1 MKKISIMLMVVFSL
15 FSLFLAACTNTTEKQ
30 SESAIEVTLQ
40 ITTKDK
46 ENRQEVTAEE
56 GDSVMDVLKEHHDI
70 VEDNGLITEIDGV
83 SQDASTNTYW
93 MYKVNGQMADKGAKD
108 LTVANGD
115 EIEFY
120 LETFE

>member
-1 MKKISIMLMVVFSL
+1 
-15 FSLFLAACTNTTEKQ
+15 
-30 SESAIEVTLQ
+30 
-40 ITTKDK
+40 
-46 ENRQEVTAEE
+46 
-56 GDSVMDVLKEHHDI
+56 
-70 VEDNGLITEIDGV
+70 NGLITEIDGV
-83 SQDASTNTYW
+83 SQDTSTNTYW

>member
-1 MKKISIMLMVVFSL
+1 MKKISIMLTVI
-15 FSLFLAACTNTTEKQ
+15 FSLFLAACTNTNEKQ
-30 SESAIEVTLQ
+30 SNSAIEVTLQ

-56 GDSVMDVLKEHHDI
+56 GDSIMDVLKEHHDI

-108 LTVANGD
+108 LTVAN
-115 EIEFY
+115 
-120 LETFE
+120 

>member
-1 MKKISIMLMVVFSL
+1 MKKISIMLMVV

-56 GDSVMDVLKEHHDI
+56 GDSVMDVLKEHHNI

-83 SQDASTNTYW
+83 SQDTSTNTYW

>member
-1 MKKISIMLMVVFSL
+1 
-15 FSLFLAACTNTTEKQ
+15 
-30 SESAIEVTLQ
+30 
-40 ITTKDK
+40 
-46 ENRQEVTAEE
+46 
-56 GDSVMDVLKEHHDI
+56 
-70 VEDNGLITEIDGV
+70 GLITEIDGV
-83 SQDASTNTYW
+83 SQDTSTNTYW

>member
-15 FSLFLAACTNTTEKQ
+15 FLAACTNTTEKQ
-30 SESAIEVTLQ
+30 NNSAI
-40 ITTKDK
+40 
-46 ENRQEVTAEE
+46 EVTAEE

-83 SQDASTNTYW
+83 SQDTSTNTYW

>member
-1 MKKISIMLMVVFSL
+1 MKKISIMWMVV

-30 SESAIEVTLQ
+30 NNSAIEFTLQ

-56 GDSVMDVLKEHHDI
+56 GDSVMEVVKGHHDI
-70 VEDNGLITEIDGV
+70 VEDHGLITEIDGV
-83 SQDASTNTYW
+83 SPDTSTHTYW
-93 MYKVNGQMADKGAKD
+93 MYKVNGPMADKGAKD

-115 EIEFY
+115 GIEFY
-120 LETFE
+120 FETFE

>member
-1 MKKISIMLMVVFSL
+1 MKKISIMLTVV

-30 SESAIEVTLQ
+30 NNSAIEVTLQ

-83 SQDASTNTYW
+83 SQDTSTNTYW